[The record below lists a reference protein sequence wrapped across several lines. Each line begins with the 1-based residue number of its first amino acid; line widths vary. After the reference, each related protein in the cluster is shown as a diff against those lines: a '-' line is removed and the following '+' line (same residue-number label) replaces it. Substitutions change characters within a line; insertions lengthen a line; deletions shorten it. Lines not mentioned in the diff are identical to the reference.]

1 MEEEFVGRGLQYA
14 ELLKRVAAQ
23 IEADNFIVRGRKINL
38 PDVDM
43 EYKISHKSQFG
54 ENKLSISIEWI
65 DQQS

>member
-1 MEEEFVGRGLQYA
+1 MRMEEEFVGRRLQYA

-23 IEADNFIVRGRKINL
+23 IESDSFLVRGSKINL

-43 EYKISHKSQFG
+43 EFKISHKSQFG

-65 DQQS
+65 DE

>member
-23 IEADNFIVRGRKINL
+23 IEADNFIVRGRKIHL